1 MCGHTLSTRGTHRPS
16 LSSLPASSLNMSTL
30 RIQARIRAADT
41 LAGTLWLVGPAATD
55 HLGPLLAALSK
66 TVEDSYEGVARQA
79 RPSALCRPKPGAL
92 RQRPT

>member
-1 MCGHTLSTRGTHRPS
+1 
-16 LSSLPASSLNMSTL
+16 MSTL

-66 TVEDSYEGVARQA
+66 TVEDSDEGVVFLGPLEKQGQSAGASQA
-79 RPSALCRPKPGAL
+79 ETLPEGKLDR
-92 RQRPT
+92 

>member
-1 MCGHTLSTRGTHRPS
+1 
-16 LSSLPASSLNMSTL
+16 MSTL

-66 TVEDSYEGVARQA
+66 TVEDSDEGVARQA